1 MSSKIFR
8 GTYEELKDKVKATG
22 ISGEWRELANTQ
34 KQYKADN
41 GAIFNWWE
49 SSKTIFFQGKDEG
62 VDEFKAIFNSDNVA
76 KVSTPV
82 ATKVVPQSDKKT
94 QIFIVHGHDEQTLEQ
109 LEFILTK
116 LGLAPYILKDNDGR
130 SRTLIEA
137 LEQQIQNKNT
147 AFGIILMTPDD
158 YGYSKNEREEKRQH
172 RARQNVILE
181 MGMIMASLGRDKMVI
196 IRKGA
201 VEYPSDIGSMIR
213 LDFDEHVKEV
223 AFKLARQMQGAEI
236 EIQEDLIAEAST

>member
-1 MSSKIFR
+1 MPDKFE
-8 GTYEELKDKVKATG
+8 GTYQELQDKVNATG
-22 ISGEWRELANTQ
+22 ISGMWRELEDDK
-34 KQYKADN
+34 KQYIAKN
-41 GAIFNWWE
+41 GAKISWWE
-49 SSKTIFFQGKDEG
+49 RKKTISFQGKAAG
-62 VDEFKAIFNSDNVA
+62 VTEFKAIFNSDNVA

-82 ATKVVPQSDKKT
+82 ATKVAPQSDKKP
-94 QIFIVHGHDEQTLEQ
+94 QIFIVHGHDDQALEQ

-116 LGLAPYILKDNDGR
+116 LELDPYILKDNDGR

-158 YGYSKNEREEKRQH
+158 YGYSKDENEEKRQH

-181 MGMIMASLGRDKMVI
+181 MGMVLASLGRKNMVI

-213 LDFDEHVKEV
+213 LDFDKHVKEV
-223 AFKLARQMQGAEI
+223 AMALVKNIKAAGIPIPDELI
-236 EIQEDLIAEAST
+236 EKVA